1 MNSQQWADVLFSSRL
16 HLYPGK
22 TDGKFLSLETEKIVL
37 HWRNHR
43 QWGLQ
48 RFRLSLDWKPGKQN
62 DHSRVPLAVY
72 SKDEGSKRSIEI
84 ETKTRKLNKVRKSLV
99 PRGCCCI
106 SGLSICDGMNTQSEG
121 AHGVKV
127 LMEWRHPQG
136 TYSQKKWKCT
146 SVPSALLQWPSFF
159 LDKPLTNE
167 IICSVVCLP
176 IFLFAAQFSFMLW
189 KWTCRELQQPFM
201 CLLFFC
207 TKPVVLFQ
215 FKHHW
220 PFFPLWQAAT
230 TKN

>member
-1 MNSQQWADVLFSSRL
+1 MNSQQWADVLFSNRF

-62 DHSRVPLAVY
+62 DHSRVPLDVY

-99 PRGCCCI
+99 QRGCCCI

-121 AHGVKV
+121 THGVKAPTGH
-127 LMEWRHPQG
+127 LLTRKMKMHI
-136 TYSQKKWKCT
+136 SAFCSS
-146 SVPSALLQWPSFF
+146 SVAL
-159 LDKPLTNE
+159 
-167 IICSVVCLP
+167 
-176 IFLFAAQFSFMLW
+176 IFSW
-189 KWTCRELQQPFM
+189 
-201 CLLFFC
+201 
-207 TKPVVLFQ
+207 
-215 FKHHW
+215 
-220 PFFPLWQAAT
+220 
-230 TKN
+230 